1 MTAFE
6 ALQNANPWS
15 WLVVSIAVVSLW
27 FGYDVVFDLNGF
39 VHSTGSCLHVILF
52 NSTKGALSLA
62 TIPRSTLGHVM
73 DSIGGD

>member
-15 WLVVSIAVVSLW
+15 WLVVSIAVFSLW

-39 VHSTGSCLHVILF
+39 VHSTGSCVHVIIF
-52 NSTKGALSLA
+52 NTTKGAMMFA
-62 TIPRSTLGHVM
+62 TVPRSTFGRPMEPVG
-73 DSIGGD
+73 SE